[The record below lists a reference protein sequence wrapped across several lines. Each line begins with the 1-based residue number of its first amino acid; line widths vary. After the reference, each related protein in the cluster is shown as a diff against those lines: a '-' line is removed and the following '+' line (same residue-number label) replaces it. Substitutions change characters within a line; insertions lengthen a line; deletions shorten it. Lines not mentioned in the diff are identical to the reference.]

1 MFSTKN
7 NRMKHLTLKQRY
19 ALKAYLECGISKKE
33 MATRL
38 GVHKSTIY
46 RELHRNKRKKGNY
59 NPDFAQELY
68 QERKERF
75 SYARKFDSYKQKLVA
90 KWIKEEQWSPE
101 QIKGYCDVNK
111 IDMVSHERIYQYIR
125 QDKANGGD
133 LYKHLRHQLKHR
145 KRPVSGKHQ
154 VIKNKVS
161 IDDRPDVINNKE
173 RFGDW
178 EIDLI
183 VGKNNKGAMV
193 TIVERTTAM
202 LMIKKLKK
210 GKNAQ
215 SLADTVIDMLLPYK
229 DVVKSITSDNGTEFT
244 EHQQIAKKLNADFYF
259 AHPYASWERG
269 LSEYS
274 NKLVRQYIPKQ
285 SDFCNFNDEYIKQVQ
300 YKINRR
306 PRKKLM
312 FKKPKDLFHKG
323 VAFGG

>member
-1 MFSTKN
+1 
-7 NRMKHLTLKQRY
+7 MKHLTLEQRY
-19 ALKAYLECGISKKE
+19 ALKAYLECGISKTE
-33 MATRL
+33 AARRL
-38 GVHKSTIY
+38 GVHRSCVH
-46 RELHRNKRKKGNY
+46 RELKRNSSKRGTY
-59 NPDFAQELY
+59 NPDYAQELAE
-68 QERKERF
+68 ERKERF
-75 SYARKFDSYKQKLVA
+75 SNNRKFDLYKQKLVD

-101 QIKGYCDVNK
+101 QIKGYCDANK

-145 KRPVSGKHQ
+145 KRPVSGKYEI
-154 VIKNKVS
+154 IKNKVS

-183 VGKNNKGAMV
+183 VGENNKGAMV

-202 LMIKKLKK
+202 FMIRKLDN

-215 SLADTVIDMLLPYK
+215 DLADTVIDMLLPYK
-229 DVVKSITSDNGTEFT
+229 NVVNSITSDNGTEFAQ
-244 EHQQIAKKLNADFYF
+244 HQRIAEKLHADFYF

-274 NKLVRQYIPKQ
+274 NKLVRQYIPKK
-285 SDFCNFNDEYIKQVQ
+285 SNFNKFDKKFVKQVQ
-300 YKINRR
+300 HKINRR
-306 PRKKLM
+306 PRKNLN
-312 FKKPKDLFHKG
+312 FKCPKDLFYQT
-323 VAFGG
+323 VAFAC